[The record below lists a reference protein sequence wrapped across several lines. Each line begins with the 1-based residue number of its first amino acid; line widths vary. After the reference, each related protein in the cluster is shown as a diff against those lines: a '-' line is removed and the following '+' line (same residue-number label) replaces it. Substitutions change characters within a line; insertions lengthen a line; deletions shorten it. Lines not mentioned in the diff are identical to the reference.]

1 VIEGDA
7 RWIAYLVFA
16 LFVLIQLWWRR
27 AQLPDRLTIGGLWL
41 FIFAT
46 STVFTFGSLIN
57 RWLGLGHEGSMYV
70 GQEFDPVRPQIAIAS
85 LLIVLASLSSS
96 RQQFVSKEL
105 MLITFISA
113 LTLAALMNTRLGDL
127 VVGYRGHNL
136 LLYFIALSLVASVI
150 WREINGPVQVLPE
163 GRGHIYVS
171 WGVLLSAH
179 VGLSLRVDGLTV
191 PGAWFH
197 VGYFTGVVQTVKD
210 GGLLL
215 WDTPSQYGFLNMLLA
230 ATVPDG
236 SGQGSFLK
244 FQSAML
250 ILVGSTVLVSIWSA
264 ARSRIW
270 IVLGATFLIL
280 LHFADPAIIGPQPF
294 PSSSVVRFGPS
305 LSLLALISIAR
316 GRRHTYLACMALVS
330 SLGLLWSFESFFY
343 CSLILVGW
351 FLGGTEK
358 FNYSRALMP
367 SMRFVLLGTVLTTTS
382 VILVYSG
389 YVVLRVGN
397 LPNWSWFYL
406 PASKFAEGF
415 GGLPTDVWGAG
426 VLLLVGILVNVMR
439 LSEAN
444 YQNRPICTASVGA
457 ILGWFTYYIG
467 RSHSSNVI
475 AMFPLI
481 FVAILLPGLRLV
493 KQNRDGEH
501 NCSEIRDA
509 APDGRLKI
517 VRASASLV
525 TVFAAISVASFF
537 ANPVLPEAISKFRV
551 LPAAPVFD
559 AGADASES
567 LIDLLRSSEVRTLPI
582 AYIGNLGLLPSL
594 PEELSLSSSGSWLPQ
609 PLGLLEEPIPRE
621 ERLQMLRRFIERDPQ
636 DGYLIWHKSNS
647 IPGRFEEWIADL
659 AQTHDCKSV
668 AENDDWQICECTLRV
683 R

>member
-1 VIEGDA
+1 
-7 RWIAYLVFA
+7 
-16 LFVLIQLWWRR
+16 
-27 AQLPDRLTIGGLWL
+27 
-41 FIFAT
+41 
-46 STVFTFGSLIN
+46 
-57 RWLGLGHEGSMYV
+57 
-70 GQEFDPVRPQIAIAS
+70 
-85 LLIVLASLSSS
+85 
-96 RQQFVSKEL
+96 
-105 MLITFISA
+105 
-113 LTLAALMNTRLGDL
+113 
-127 VVGYRGHNL
+127 
-136 LLYFIALSLVASVI
+136 
-150 WREINGPVQVLPE
+150 
-163 GRGHIYVS
+163 
-171 WGVLLSAH
+171 
-179 VGLSLRVDGLTV
+179 
-191 PGAWFH
+191 
-197 VGYFTGVVQTVKD
+197 
-210 GGLLL
+210 
-215 WDTPSQYGFLNMLLA
+215 
-230 ATVPDG
+230 
-236 SGQGSFLK
+236 
-244 FQSAML
+244 
-250 ILVGSTVLVSIWSA
+250 
-264 ARSRIW
+264 
-270 IVLGATFLIL
+270 
-280 LHFADPAIIGPQPF
+280 
-294 PSSSVVRFGPS
+294 
-305 LSLLALISIAR
+305 
-316 GRRHTYLACMALVS
+316 MALVS

-358 FNYSRALMP
+358 FNNSRALMP
-367 SMRFVLLGTVLTTTS
+367 SMRFVLLGTVLTTAS

-389 YVVLRVGN
+389 YVVLRVGS

-444 YQNRPICTASVGA
+444 YQNRPIGTASVGA

-481 FVAILLPGLRLV
+481 FVAILLPGLCLV

-537 ANPVLPEAISKFRV
+537 ANPALPEAISKFRV

-594 PEELSLSSSGSWLPQ
+594 PEELSLSSSDSWLPQ

-621 ERLQMLRRFIERDPQ
+621 ERLQMLRRFIERDPR

-668 AENDDWQICECTLRV
+668 AENDDWQIRECTLRV